1 MSFPGPSSEA
11 YLIIMSFSGPSLKA
25 YLIIMSFSGPS
36 LEAYL
41 IMSRLPLVDLYLTIS
56 NEPTL
61 DQCPVYAFQLCVKD
75 DIYLKVDIL
84 DCDQGVIR
92 KKDCSQIKSKSICL
106 RGPELS
112 ICAFIQLYK

>member
-1 MSFPGPSSEA
+1 
-11 YLIIMSFSGPSLKA
+11 MSFST
-25 YLIIMSFSGPS
+25 PS

-41 IMSRLPLVDLYLTIS
+41 IISRLPLVDLYLTIS

-61 DQCPVYAFQLCVKD
+61 DQCPVYAFQICVKD

-92 KKDCSQIKSKSICL
+92 KKIAPKLNLNLSVCL
-106 RGPELS
+106 GQNFLIVHFYSYTNYTNKLERDY
-112 ICAFIQLYK
+112 QM